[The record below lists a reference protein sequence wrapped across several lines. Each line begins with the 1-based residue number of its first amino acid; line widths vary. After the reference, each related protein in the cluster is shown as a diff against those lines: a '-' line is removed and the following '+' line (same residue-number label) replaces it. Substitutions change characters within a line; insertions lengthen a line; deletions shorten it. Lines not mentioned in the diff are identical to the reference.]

1 MNVTIK
7 ERFVARNGYFE
18 ISVYQYSP
26 STVPDGLRAVNCGY
40 KQDNGVLVDLTYWNQ
55 FVSPPKMAVK
65 PGLLF
70 EYSGRVA
77 VRNTT
82 IMRILNAKFTDESRE
97 FYCKLYYI
105 NQLTSEHDHIQK
117 LVKLETVYG
126 KLKRC
131 FPFFVS
137 NYIANI
143 LRWLSTLALAHL
155 VLS

>member
-7 ERFVARNGYFE
+7 ERFVVKNGYFE
-18 ISVYQYSP
+18 ISACHYSP
-26 STVPDGLRAVNCGY
+26 STVANGFRGVFCGY
-40 KQDNGVLVDLTYWNQ
+40 KQDNGFLFDLTYWNQ
-55 FVSPPKMAVK
+55 FVSHPKMAVK
-65 PGLLF
+65 PESLF

-105 NQLTSEHDHIQK
+105 NQITSELNHIQK

-126 KLKRC
+126 K
-131 FPFFVS
+131 FPLPRF
-137 NYIANI
+137 
-143 LRWLSTLALAHL
+143 
-155 VLS
+155 